1 MWANWALDRTDARCS
16 STCCELRLTRLGSNA
31 GTAGFIPHTYQPP
44 GHPTK
49 GPPMASTRPCAS
61 TATRSTDSA
70 AATIRTHHL
79 SKEHEMNNGRNHN
92 SLPPTR
98 SGGNGI
104 ATAVRRNANGRNP
117 APSGSNRNGA
127 TAQRDPQ
134 VSADRNPTPPAP
146 EALHW
151 DALAPRVTEALAQPL
166 DPQLV
171 SQRKGRGGRMF
182 DYVEGHT
189 AIDQANKIFGFG
201 SWGYELVGDV
211 TLRTI
216 EQTDSRTGEVTRSV
230 AYSAL
235 VKVSVP
241 GAPARTDVGFQP
253 VTDESAEGHETAYKG
268 CVTDALKRAL
278 RSFGDRFGNGLY
290 GDPPTTARHERAPE
304 PDSRPRPQPAA
315 EHGTAQPPR
324 RRVVQPAAPMEDDQR
339 DAANMRAQL
348 IELSR
353 EQGFTEEQVRSAVQ
367 AKTGHALE
375 DLGSAEL
382 NPLIASAA
390 DKLERRRQGEHG

>member
-1 MWANWALDRTDARCS
+1 
-16 STCCELRLTRLGSNA
+16 
-31 GTAGFIPHTYQPP
+31 
-44 GHPTK
+44 
-49 GPPMASTRPCAS
+49 
-61 TATRSTDSA
+61 
-70 AATIRTHHL
+70 
-79 SKEHEMNNGRNHN
+79 MNNGSHRNSNGNGTATAARRNGNGN

-98 SGGNGI
+98 SGGSRVQPNQP
-104 ATAVRRNANGRNP
+104 TSVDRNP
-117 APSGSNRNGA
+117 API
-127 TAQRDPQ
+127 
-134 VSADRNPTPPAP
+134 AP

-151 DALAPRVTEALAQPL
+151 DALALRVTEALAQPL

-171 SQRKGRGGRMF
+171 SQRKGRGGRKF
-182 DYVEGHT
+182 DYIEGHT

-253 VTDESAEGHETAYKG
+253 VTDDSAEGHETAYKG

-290 GDPPTTARHERAPE
+290 GDPPSTARHERAPE
-304 PDSRPRPQPAA
+304 PDSRPRPEPAA
-315 EHGTAQPPR
+315 ERGTAQPPR
-324 RRVVQPAAPMEDDQR
+324 RRVVQPAAPMDDNLR

-348 IELSR
+348 IKLSR

-367 AKTGHALE
+367 AKTGRELDE
-375 DLGSAEL
+375 LGPDEL

-390 DKLERRRQGEHG
+390 DKLERMQASRAG

>member
-1 MWANWALDRTDARCS
+1 
-16 STCCELRLTRLGSNA
+16 
-31 GTAGFIPHTYQPP
+31 
-44 GHPTK
+44 
-49 GPPMASTRPCAS
+49 
-61 TATRSTDSA
+61 
-70 AATIRTHHL
+70 
-79 SKEHEMNNGRNHN
+79 MNNGRNHN
-92 SLPPTR
+92 
-98 SGGNGI
+98 GNGT

-117 APSGSNRNGA
+117 APSGSNGNGA

-134 VSADRNPTPPAP
+134 ATADRNPPAP

-166 DPQLV
+166 DPQLI

-253 VTDESAEGHETAYKG
+253 VTDESPEGHETAFKG
-268 CVTDALKRAL
+268 AVTDALKRAL

-290 GDPPTTARHERAPE
+290 GDPPTNARNDRTPE
-304 PDSRPRPQPAA
+304 PATQLRS
-315 EHGTAQPPR
+315 QPPEEHATQQHSR
-324 RRVVQPAAPMEDDQR
+324 RRVVQPAAPVQDDQR
-339 DAANMRAQL
+339 DAANLRSQL
-348 IELSR
+348 LELSTQ
-353 EQGFTEEQVRSAVQ
+353 QGFTEEQVRTAVQ
-367 AKTGHALE
+367 AKTGRALDE
-375 DLGSAEL
+375 LGPAEL

-390 DKLERRRQGEHG
+390 DKLEQRRQAESG